1 MKIYLRVH
9 KDQGYH
15 VAHLWSKHIKEQ
27 IIETVNF
34 ACDNHDGCI
43 GEPALFPTFWQQEI
57 HSRRLYVGDPK
68 KCKYWLNPPMYALSF
83 VWEKADFD
91 FEDDYYWLC
100 DNAKLPYDFTCQPSI
115 NDQYTDDV
123 YIGSYVKGQTEP
135 LTLFQDFSLILNM
148 KRMEKYWLTIC
159 LLHSKRTE
167 DELALIT
174 DFHILL
180 KKSIQGFGNLF
191 RHRKPR
197 KQNVCD

>member
-1 MKIYLRVH
+1 MRIYLRVH
-9 KDQGYH
+9 KDHGYH

-34 ACDNHDGCI
+34 ACDSHDGCI

-100 DNAKLPYDFTCQPSI
+100 DNAKLPYDFTCQPRI
-115 NDQYTDDV
+115 NDQYNVDV
-123 YIGSYVKGQTEP
+123 DIGSYVKGLTEP
-135 LTLFQDFSLILNM
+135 LTLPG
-148 KRMEKYWLTIC
+148 
-159 LLHSKRTE
+159 LLFDPEYEE
-167 DELALIT
+167 DGEVLV
-174 DFHILL
+174 DSMFVEL
-180 KKSIQGFGNLF
+180 KKNRG
-191 RHRKPR
+191 
-197 KQNVCD
+197 